1 MNKSTMQDSQVQ
13 ILTMFEKLMVER
25 NKYGI
30 KVATKQ
36 EEAEKETNKQTL
48 QKAGAYTVDNIVKG
62 LADLQLEF
70 GSVITNLAEK
80 LDKECDKVDE
90 LKSAIAVQTQHLQEL
105 KNIRL
110 VADVL
115 HILQQEHQEKLRSI
129 EADTD
134 RQKEELD
141 RDIAKTRKAWE
152 QQAEE
157 TKHKLEQELEIRQK
171 DRQQE
176 AEEYNYKLE
185 LTRKRIA
192 DSNISNKARIEIEL
206 RETNETKTKDWRER
220 ETILKTSKSEFEQNQ
235 KQIEAFK
242 PEIEEAI
249 KKAREEAI
257 KDVHKEAKVKADLFE
272 KEWQGS
278 KQTYEFQIQALE
290 QNVAKQM
297 AQIQDISTQLEAV
310 MKQAQGLAV
319 RALDNSSN
327 KLSVKTE

>member
-13 ILTMFEKLMVER
+13 ILTMFEKLMAER

-36 EEAEKETNKQTL
+36 EEAEKETNQQTL
-48 QKAGAYTVDNIVKG
+48 QKAAAYTVDNIVKG

-115 HILQQEHQEKLRSI
+115 HILQQEHQEKLRAI
-129 EADTD
+129 EADD
-134 RQKEELD
+134 NHQKEELD
-141 RDIAKTRKAWE
+141 RDITKTRKAWE
-152 QQAEE
+152 QQSQEA
-157 TKHKLEQELEIRQK
+157 KHKLEQELEIRQK
-171 DRQQE
+171 ERQQE
-176 AEEYNYKLE
+176 AEEYSYKLE

-192 DSNISNKARIEIEL
+192 DSNISNKARVEIEL
-206 RETNETKTKDWRER
+206 RETNEVKTKDWRER
-220 ETILKTSKSEFEQNQ
+220 ETILKASKAEFEQNQ

-242 PEIEEAI
+242 PDIEETI

-257 KDVHKEAKVKADLFE
+257 KDIHKEAKVKADLFE
-272 KEWQGS
+272 KEWQGT

-297 AQIQDISTQLEAV
+297 TQIQDISTQLEAV